1 MCICVMNIYTIE
13 QRTKR
18 GKINREVAR
27 GGERVREGRRGEEKG
42 ERDETSKH
50 S

>member
-1 MCICVMNIYTIE
+1 MCYEHLYNWTE
-13 QRTKR
+13 NER
-18 GKINREVAR
+18 GKINREVVR